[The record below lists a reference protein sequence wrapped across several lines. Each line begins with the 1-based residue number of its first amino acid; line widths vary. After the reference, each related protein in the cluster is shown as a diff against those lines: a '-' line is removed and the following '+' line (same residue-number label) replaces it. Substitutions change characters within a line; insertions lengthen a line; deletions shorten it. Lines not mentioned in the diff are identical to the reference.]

1 VSLACLTLIAV
12 LAGTVDPPPPP
23 PPRPL
28 VLVSAAAPLDGQ
40 RLADAL
46 AAYLDERGVKVELT
60 RPVEEPALELRIA
73 ALRQAAGDAGA
84 LAAVHVQRSAA
95 SVQIDLVDVVTD
107 KSLLSIVSTPQRD
120 ADLYRT
126 VALKIQALLRA
137 TASEPEAGV
146 EASPP
151 MARLAAE
158 APPRGETAPPR
169 LALGAGYVLW
179 AFAPA
184 GLYAQGL
191 AVDASAHLGP
201 RLTVALGAAA
211 VTAVRGRT
219 DAGAVTA
226 SVFPLDLAVM
236 ARIVDRRLQ
245 LSAGL
250 AGQVALVDAT
260 ASGTGTA
267 VRRVREPFGA
277 AGARVQARLPVGA
290 TTWLWLSGALSAV
303 VLGERFTV
311 AGAPAV
317 DMSSVLAVFG
327 LGIGVALR

>member
-1 VSLACLTLIAV
+1 LTLAALLV
-12 LAGTVDPPPPP
+12 GTVDPSPPVQ
-23 PPRPL
+23 RPL

-46 AAYLDERGVKVELT
+46 GAYLDERGVKVELT
-60 RPVEEPALELRIA
+60 RPVDEPALEPRIA
-73 ALRQAAGDAGA
+73 ALRQAASDAGA
-84 LAAVHVQRSAA
+84 LAAVHVQRTAA

-151 MARLAAE
+151 LARLAAE
-158 APPRGETAPPR
+158 ASRRVEAAPPR

-191 AVDASAHLGP
+191 AVDARAHLG
-201 RLTVALGAAA
+201 RLFTVSLGAAA
-211 VTAVRGRT
+211 ITAVRGRSG
-219 DAGAVTA
+219 DAAVA
-226 SVFPLDLAVM
+226 ANLFPLDLAVM

-250 AGQVALVDAT
+250 AGQIALVDAT

-277 AGARVQARLPVGA
+277 AGARVEARLAVGA
-290 TTWLWLSGALSAV
+290 TTWLWLSGALSGV

-317 DMSSVLAVFG
+317 DMSSLLAVFG
-327 LGIGVALR
+327 LGIGVGLR

>member
-1 VSLACLTLIAV
+1 VV
-12 LAGTVDPPPPP
+12 
-23 PPRPL
+23 
-28 VLVSAAAPLDGQ
+28 VSAAAPLDGQ

-46 AAYLDERGVKVELT
+46 AAYLDERGVEVELVP
-60 RPVEEPALELRIA
+60 PVEEPALEARIA
-73 ALRQAAGDAGA
+73 TLRQVAGGAGA
-84 LAAVHVQRSAA
+84 LAAVHVQRTAT
-95 SVQIDLVDVVTD
+95 SVQIDLVDVVTN
-107 KSLLSIVSTPQRD
+107 KSLLAIAGTPLRD

-158 APPRGETAPPR
+158 AAPRGETAPPR

-184 GLYAQGL
+184 GLTAQGL
-191 AVDASAHLGP
+191 AVDARAHLGS
-201 RLTVALGAAA
+201 RFTVALGAAA
-211 VTAVRGRT
+211 LTAVRGKAG
-219 DAGAVTA
+219 DAAVTA
-226 SVFPLDLAVM
+226 SVFPLDVAVM
-236 ARIVDRRLQ
+236 ARLVDRRLQ
-245 LSAGL
+245 IAAGL

-267 VRRVREPFGA
+267 VRHAREPFGA
-277 AGARVQARLPVGA
+277 VGARVEAKLAVGA
-290 TTWLWLSGALSAV
+290 TTWLSLSGALSAV

-311 AGAPAV
+311 AGAPVV
-317 DMSSVLAVFG
+317 DMSSLLAVFG